1 MKRLL
6 LLMAIGMIVM
16 IALIGVL
23 TFAQKSSARRA
34 LNDYKA
40 QLKAQGEMLS
50 FADLGYPRVVES
62 NDCLSLIVAAVG
74 QIKSARL
81 TPGFIKLMDL
91 TEPTNAQPAWSRSDL
106 PLADKTAT
114 NLSWEIVRQELTAA
128 AAPLAEIRA
137 VLQHPPARL
146 VSDPA
151 NFSASP
157 QYQFVSQ
164 RNAAQWLS
172 AEIIYALRQQ
182 NLELAKADLQ
192 AQLQLVHLH
201 EEDPTLINQMIR
213 VAIAGLALADTWEA
227 LQSSGWSE
235 TDLATWQAGWER
247 IMLFR
252 NLEIG
257 LLSERLWGAAMFSY
271 FKNLSASAQV
281 QYINSGYGAFG
292 ASLRE
297 NLEYYWQVFVTTP
310 LWKMNC
316 EADELLALRH
326 SQNSIESVRR
336 LSHGT
341 NWIVVKHEL
350 AGYKATLEKTLDE
363 PYASVRYS
371 LSAWLIVN
379 MEKAAWTVVR
389 NETMRRLAVVA
400 IALKRYELQHQQF
413 PPSLDALVPDFIA
426 QLPLDPMSGQPLG
439 YRTNQTGYVLY
450 SVGEDGVDD
459 GGDSQPSPGVIATD
473 IWSGRD
479 AVWPSVTLKRK
490 SAE

>member
-257 LLSERLWGAAMFSY
+257 LLSERLWGQPCF
-271 FKNLSASAQV
+271 LT
-281 QYINSGYGAFG
+281 
-292 ASLRE
+292 LR
-297 NLEYYWQVFVTTP
+297 T
-310 LWKMNC
+310 
-316 EADELLALRH
+316 
-326 SQNSIESVRR
+326 
-336 LSHGT
+336 
-341 NWIVVKHEL
+341 
-350 AGYKATLEKTLDE
+350 
-363 PYASVRYS
+363 
-371 LSAWLIVN
+371 
-379 MEKAAWTVVR
+379 
-389 NETMRRLAVVA
+389 
-400 IALKRYELQHQQF
+400 
-413 PPSLDALVPDFIA
+413 
-426 QLPLDPMSGQPLG
+426 
-439 YRTNQTGYVLY
+439 
-450 SVGEDGVDD
+450 
-459 GGDSQPSPGVIATD
+459 
-473 IWSGRD
+473 
-479 AVWPSVTLKRK
+479 
-490 SAE
+490 